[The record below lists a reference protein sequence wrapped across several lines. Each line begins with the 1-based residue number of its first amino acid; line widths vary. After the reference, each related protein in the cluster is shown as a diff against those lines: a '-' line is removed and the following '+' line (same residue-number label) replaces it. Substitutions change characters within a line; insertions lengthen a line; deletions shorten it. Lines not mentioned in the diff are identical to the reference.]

1 MIGKYF
7 IKTYGCQMNLA
18 DSQKLAAVLQEYD
31 YQLAES
37 EEKADILLINTCVV
51 RQGAEDR
58 AAWYVMSSKGLKE
71 KHPGVMIGLCG
82 CIVNEPGRNIKKDF
96 PHIDFFI
103 PPHNPNKLSE
113 ILASFSQKGPSPQ
126 VDSAC
131 LPAGRGEGRHED
143 VSYITIMTGCNN
155 YCSYCVVPYVR
166 GPETSR
172 PMTEVLAEVEQVMN
186 GGAKNIILL
195 GQNVNAYEYGLA
207 ELLNRIGAVSRK
219 PFPVVGFLTS
229 HPKDMSDAII
239 ETAARLPF
247 VAREFIVPL
256 QSGDDA
262 ILEKMNRGYTLDY
275 YRGRIKKIRE
285 ELPDARIIS
294 DLIVGFPG
302 ETEAQFEATLRA
314 VEEFRFSAVN
324 MFAYSPRPETAA
336 AKLPDQLPAEIR
348 QDRLKRLIAL
358 NRSVVKPRLTPV
370 I

>member
-1 MIGKYF
+1 M
-7 IKTYGCQMNLA
+7 
-18 DSQKLAAVLQEYD
+18 AAVLQEYG
-31 YQLAES
+31 YQQAKS

-103 PPHNPNKLSE
+103 PPHNTDKLKEFLSS
-113 ILASFSQKGPSPQ
+113 LSHFPPSPLIRGKGTGDRGG
-126 VDSAC
+126 VV
-131 LPAGRGEGRHED
+131 GEGDDLNGIKLNKRHED

-166 GPETSR
+166 GPEVSR
-172 PMTEVLAEVEQVMN
+172 PMAEVLAEIEQVMN

-195 GQNVNAYEYGLA
+195 GQNVNAYKYGLA
-207 ELLNRIGAVSRK
+207 NLLKAIFPATKRRGSELLQ
-219 PFPVVGFLTS
+219 VGFLTS
-229 HPKDMSDAII
+229 HPKDMSDEII

-247 VAREFIVPL
+247 VTREFIVPL
-256 QSGDDA
+256 QSGDDV
-262 ILEKMNRGYTLDY
+262 ILEKMKRGYTVDY
-275 YRGRIKKIRE
+275 FRGRVKKIRE
-285 ELPDARIIS
+285 LMSDARIIS

-324 MFAYSPRPETAA
+324 MFAYSLRPETAA
-336 AKLPDQLPAEIR
+336 AKLPDQLPEEVR
-348 QDRLKRLIAL
+348 QDRLKRLIAI
-358 NRSVVKPRLTPV
+358 NRSVVRPRLTPV
-370 I
+370 K